1 MFTYSFVSI
10 QGLLYGK
17 GRDDGLFIVF
27 PEQQAISQSIELHRV
42 LQ

>member
-1 MFTYSFVSI
+1 MF
-10 QGLLYGK
+10 K
-17 GRDDGLFIVF
+17 GRDRLVIGF